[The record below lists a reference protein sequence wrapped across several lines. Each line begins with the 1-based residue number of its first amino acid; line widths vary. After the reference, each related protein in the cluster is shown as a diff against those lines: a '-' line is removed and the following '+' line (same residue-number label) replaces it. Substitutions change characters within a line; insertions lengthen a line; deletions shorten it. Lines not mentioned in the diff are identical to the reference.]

1 MREAAQRAPGLAAI
15 VLGAMDVEHEG
26 GMSQWQSS
34 WHTLQQLFGAAASS
48 LAAAEE
54 LLGRLQIDREVMQA
68 NIVRQHEQ
76 SLPATLVQVLAPR
89 LGKDEA
95 QALMAELLESAHK
108 NGLSLRQALG
118 RDARISSVMNLG
130 DLERLFDPAGN
141 PGATGTMVRQIVEAW
156 RSGR

>member
-1 MREAAQRAPGLAAI
+1 
-15 VLGAMDVEHEG
+15 
-26 GMSQWQSS
+26 
-34 WHTLQQLFGAAASS
+34 
-48 LAAAEE
+48 
-54 LLGRLQIDREVMQA
+54 MQA

-76 SLPATLVQVLAPR
+76 SLPAMLVQVLAPR

-141 PGATGTMVRQIVEAW
+141 PGATGTMVSQIVEAW